1 MWSLQEDEYQTY
13 DDQPLDEL
21 GVQQEAPEVEE
32 VVGGDEQQEGD
43 NDTTVQDSQNF
54 ETEMV
59 LRYFKSSTLW
69 LSFNLQILD
78 QRMSEMKDRVPVFL

>member
-1 MWSLQEDEYQTY
+1 M
-13 DDQPLDEL
+13 
-21 GVQQEAPEVEE
+21 EE